1 MTSQTSH
8 IILHL
13 EGLKPTKQSLYY
25 CGGGVVVVVH
35 HCSPLLED
43 KDDDLTAVTRHVSS
57 VLSLLMVP

>member
-25 CGGGVVVVVH
+25 CGGEVVVVH
-35 HCSPLLED
+35 HSSPLLED
-43 KDDDLTAVTRHVSS
+43 NDDDLTAVTRHVSS

>member
-43 KDDDLTAVTRHVSS
+43 NDDDLTAVTRHVSS